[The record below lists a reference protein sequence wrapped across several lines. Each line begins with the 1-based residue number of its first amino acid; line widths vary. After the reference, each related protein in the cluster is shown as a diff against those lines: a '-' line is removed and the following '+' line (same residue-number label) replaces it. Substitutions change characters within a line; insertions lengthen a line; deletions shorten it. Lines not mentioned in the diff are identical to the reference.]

1 MAYNAVPARAFGV
14 NDHRNFLQY
23 DIPLPSCET
32 LHVISDPD
40 GILGRNIGSGLW
52 TAATELVEFLT
63 AKPKHILQGQTVLE
77 LGAGLG
83 VVGQVLLPAL
93 PISFRQTQPSL
104 HMSISKLLCVNRHWL

>member
-1 MAYNAVPARAFGV
+1 MAYNAVPARAFKV
-14 NDHRNFLQY
+14 DDHRSFLQY
-23 DIPLPSCET
+23 DISLPSHET

-52 TAATELVEFLT
+52 TAATELVEFIR

-83 VVGQVLLPAL
+83 VVGQVALLAVVSLCAIL
-93 PISFRQTQPSL
+93 PL
-104 HMSISKLLCVNRHWL
+104 HVRVSMLLCLNRN